1 MELHVTQIFKGCLPQ
16 ISLGPFLNTLY
27 HVRSLSISKYWL
39 LVTTTH
45 AQGLCLLVNIGCWL
59 LLIMPNVVSI
69 KTYSVVMHNYSN
81 DIKTCQKYILTTV
94 SHAKNNDKVFHWNI
108 FAETCKSLL
117 DTLHIKTR
125 EFCYREHIPF
135 LSPM

>member
-1 MELHVTQIFKGCLPQ
+1 MIWENFRKFICLLKLTIPLQIFKGCLPQ

-27 HVRSLSISKYWL
+27 RVRPLSARLSK
-39 LVTTTH
+39 
-45 AQGLCLLVNIGCWL
+45 VNIGCWL
-59 LLIMPNVVSI
+59 LLLVPNDVSI
-69 KTYSVVMHNYSN
+69 KTYLVVMHNYSN

-94 SHAKNNDKVFHWNI
+94 SHAKNNDKVFHWSI